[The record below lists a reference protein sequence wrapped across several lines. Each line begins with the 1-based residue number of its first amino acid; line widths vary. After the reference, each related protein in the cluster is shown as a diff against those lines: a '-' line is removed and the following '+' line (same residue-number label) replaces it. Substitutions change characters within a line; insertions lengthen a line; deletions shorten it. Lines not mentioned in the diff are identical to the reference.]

1 MAIVK
6 TVDIKINTNNGEQ
19 SLKSLRQ
26 ELSRLKGEMT
36 KFQEGSPEFNKL
48 SKQAGTIQKQI
59 TGITRSIAAS
69 SATFKDMAYNAAR
82 VVSGISAGLSIATSI
97 MGLFGSD
104 TDKANNKLAEMSD
117 WLLKLSAKLLLFV
130 NGVKALAKL
139 TKQLDAILNSTKN
152 IDAAYNDL
160 VTKTIEKIQKKYRNP
175 LQARDAWLGEVSQ
188 KLQGEYLKSYEKTER
203 DITRI
208 LELQARLRKDKREK
222 AAKELNVVIS
232 KLYRQRMMIV
242 QESIKSELSI
252 WDKAWT
258 YIKTGAATLFKAI
271 GGFIKKYGGS
281 LLIIGLLVAS
291 LKSIYEAF
299 KAVIKVY
306 QDNYSEAGK
315 LEVQYRKLNTVIT
328 ALNKSLELT
337 KKLDSDITS
346 GWKTSN
352 AIQNQ
357 ILALQN
363 LNNEWKSYIS
373 NKRAAIQNDYE
384 NSQLETF
391 ITSGLEQALRTLEKL
406 NISGIT
412 GINLEQIDGVWTATK
427 ESLNKLTAKSAE
439 ELKSLTQKELKD
451 YSTYLIKETQT
462 NLNKVAPV
470 IEELQTKITTS
481 QADVDSDKLSKKE
494 KRLAEA
500 NIKNW
505 QLRLDALNKYYDA
518 AVKYQEQNLN
528 LVQAEITRRTELNNI
543 YKEDA
548 QNRAKILN
556 QEFENIKSQTKN
568 ADIRKSLIDEEIRQL
583 ELQQSFTKKGSA
595 EWNAYDVQ
603 ISKLKNTYSELI
615 DEFNRSFDIQFR
627 HSELWP
633 VIESDIEET
642 DEALET
648 LLEDIYKFTEE
659 RFNVWKYLTGDTRE
673 FMQAMNDAITSG
685 FGLSEFRQLLDVVYE
700 MNNQFMILQDT
711 MTRFSE
717 SSFGLGSTWNNV
729 VSDMQK
735 SFNQFAL
742 AVATEGEQSVL
753 AYTNAVSGI
762 AQTAGTFLNA
772 LAGEQDT
779 QTKEGF
785 ENSKKLQISA
795 TVMNMLSGIMSAWTS
810 AMNPANAWLTAPG
823 QIAIGTTMSSM
834 IAAIG
839 AAQIAKIAKT
849 KFGEGTSASSSA
861 INSTIIPPVDYS
873 SLVQGAQTQ
882 GQIRDTRVY
891 VAETDI
897 RRVTKKVDVQ
907 ETEATY

>member
-19 SLKSLRQ
+19 SLKTLRQ
-26 ELSRLKGEMT
+26 ELSRLKGEMA

-48 SKQAGTIQKQI
+48 SEQAGNIQKQI
-59 TGITRSIAAS
+59 MGITRSVAAS
-69 SATFKDMAYNAAR
+69 SATFKDLGYSATR
-82 VVSGISAGLSIATSI
+82 VVSGISAGMSIATSI
-97 MGLFGSD
+97 MSIFSND
-104 TDKANNKLAEMSD
+104 TDKANSKLEEFSD
-117 WLLKLSAKLLLFV
+117 WLFKISAKFLLFV
-130 NGVKALAKL
+130 RGAKQLSKL
-139 TKQLDAILNSTKN
+139 TDQLNSLLNSTKN
-152 IDAAYNDL
+152 IEAAYDKYVSDSINKVREKYKNFNPLRVRDEVYKEFTKNLKGDLLKEYNDL
-160 VTKTIEKIQKKYRNP
+160 EKEFSRLTKLSADYQQKGYINAAKGIDEELSKIYKKR
-175 LQARDAWLGEVSQ
+175 
-188 KLQGEYLKSYEKTER
+188 
-203 DITRI
+203 
-208 LELQARLRKDKREK
+208 LEL
-222 AAKELNVVIS
+222 
-232 KLYRQRMMIV
+232 V
-242 QESIKSELSI
+242 QKSIKSELTI
-252 WDKAWT
+252 WQKAGVL
-258 YIKTGAATLFKAI
+258 IKAGIKDIFEEVKKIIKQYGAAGLTLAVVLTSIVVIVRAI
-271 GGFIKKYGGS
+271 KVLS
-281 LLIIGLLVAS
+281 
-291 LKSIYEAF
+291 KSIS
-299 KAVIKVY
+299 
-306 QDNYSEAGK
+306 DNTTEAGK
-315 LEVQYRKLNTVIT
+315 LEVQYRKLNTAIT

-384 NSQLETF
+384 NAQLETF
-391 ITSGLEQALRTLEKL
+391 ITSGLEQAIRTLEKL
-406 NISGIT
+406 NIS
-412 GINLEQIDGVWTATK
+412 GVWTATK
-427 ESLNKLTAKSAE
+427 ESLNKLTTKSAE
-439 ELKSLTQKELKD
+439 ELKTLTSKELKD

-470 IEELQTKITTS
+470 IEKLQTEITTA
-481 QADVDSDKLSKKE
+481 QTAVDSDKLSKKE

-505 QLRLDALNKYYDA
+505 QLRLDALNNYYDA

-528 LVQAEITRRTELNNI
+528 LVQAELTRRTELNNV

-568 ADIRKSLIDEEIRQL
+568 ADIRKSLVDEEIRQL
-583 ELQQSFTKKGSA
+583 QLQQSFTKKGSA

-717 SSFGLGSTWNNV
+717 SSLGLGSNWNNV

-772 LAGEQDT
+772 LADEQDT

-785 ENSKKLQISA
+785 ENSKKLQLSA

-849 KFGEGTSASSSA
+849 KFGEGTSTSSSA

-897 RRVTKKVDVQ
+897 RRVGKKVGVQ
-907 ETEATY
+907 ESEATY

>member
-48 SKQAGTIQKQI
+48 SEQAGAIQKQI
-59 TGITRSIAAS
+59 TGITKSVAAS
-69 SATFKDMAYNAAR
+69 SATFKDMAYNATRTIA
-82 VVSGISAGLSIATSI
+82 GISAGMSIATSI
-97 MGLFGSD
+97 MGLFGASSEE
-104 TDKANNKLAEMSD
+104 TNTILGEIESTLAKISGRLIVFIYGIKAFNKLTDQVHS
-117 WLLKLSAKLLLFV
+117 V
-130 NGVKALAKL
+130 
-139 TKQLDAILNSTKN
+139 LNSVNALESAYSVFYKN
-152 IDAAYNDL
+152 ISNVRKEAEKYATEEELKNFEKRRKNIKAQIKVASKWYTRAYAENAENYKQASKEMLNTAIRNNGMLINDYK
-160 VTKTIEKIQKKYRNP
+160 KTIKENLSNWKKAVGAFKNY
-175 LQARDAWLGEVSQ
+175 WSSI
-188 KLQGEYLKSYEKTER
+188 LK
-203 DITRI
+203 
-208 LELQARLRKDKREK
+208 
-222 AAKELNVVIS
+222 
-232 KLYRQRMMIV
+232 
-242 QESIKSELSI
+242 
-252 WDKAWT
+252 
-258 YIKTGAATLFKAI
+258 TLKW
-271 GGFIKKYGGS
+271 GV
-281 LLIIGLLVAS
+281 LVAAIATF
-291 LKSIYEAF
+291 IYSMV
-299 KAVIKVY
+299 KLGKTIY
-306 QDNYSEAGK
+306 DNTSEAGK
-315 LEVQYRKLNTVIT
+315 LETQYRKLNSTIT

-384 NSQLETF
+384 NAQLETF
-391 ITSGLEQALRTLEKL
+391 ITSGLQQALRTLEKL
-406 NISGIT
+406 NISGVT
-412 GINLEQIDGVWTATK
+412 GINGVWTATK
-427 ESLNKLTAKSAE
+427 ESLNKLTTKSAE

-470 IEELQTKITTS
+470 IEKLQTEITTA
-481 QADVDSDKLSKKE
+481 QTAVDSDKLSKKE

-505 QLRLDALNKYYDA
+505 QLRLDALNQYYDA

-568 ADIRKSLIDEEIRQL
+568 ADIRKSLVDEEIRQL

-633 VIESDIEET
+633 AIESDIEET
-642 DEALET
+642 DEALEE
-648 LLEDIYKFTEE
+648 LLEDIYKFTED
-659 RFNVWKYLTGDTRE
+659 RFNVWKDLTGDTRE

-700 MNNQFMILQDT
+700 MNNQFVILQDT

-795 TVMNMLSGIMSAWTS
+795 TVMNMLAGIMSAWTS

-849 KFGEGTSASSSA
+849 KFGEGTSTSSSA

-897 RRVTKKVDVQ
+897 RRVSKKVDVQ